1 MNNFAP
7 LEMSVRQGAKLWNIA
22 PNTIYDRIRKKE
34 LQLNENWKITPTE
47 MSRIFGSPRPTKKIQ
62 WTSNIEQWTAQ
73 TEQLCTVQI
82 SLLEQALHFEQ
93 ERTKDLQQQLNE
105 AKQHLQSKE
114 TQIFELL
121 RTIKD
126 LSQGIKR
133 LETPKTEALPQTLP
147 RKKFLG
153 IF

>member
-1 MNNFAP
+1 
-7 LEMSVRQGAKLWNIA
+7 
-22 PNTIYDRIRKKE
+22 
-34 LQLNENWKITPTE
+34 
-47 MSRIFGSPRPTKKIQ
+47 MSRVFGKPKTKSNNLNTLHNTDQ
-62 WTSNIEQWTAQ
+62 WTKLNT
-73 TEQLCTVQI
+73 QI

-133 LETPKTEALPQTLP
+133 LEAPQTDEP
-147 RKKFLG
+147 KRKKFLG

>member
-1 MNNFAP
+1 MIRVFGHAKTKNNT
-7 LEMSVRQGAKLWNIA
+7 QG
-22 PNTIYDRIRKKE
+22 Y
-34 LQLNENWKITPTE
+34 
-47 MSRIFGSPRPTKKIQ
+47 
-62 WTSNIEQWTAQ
+62 
-73 TEQLCTVQI
+73 TEQHPQNT
-82 SLLEQALHFEQ
+82 LLEQALHFEQ
-93 ERTKDLQQQLNE
+93 ERTKDLQQQLNK

-121 RTIKD
+121 ATIKD

-133 LETPKTEALPQTLP
+133 LEAPKTEVTP

>member
-1 MNNFAP
+1 M
-7 LEMSVRQGAKLWNIA
+7 
-22 PNTIYDRIRKKE
+22 
-34 LQLNENWKITPTE
+34 
-47 MSRIFGSPRPTKKIQ
+47 
-62 WTSNIEQWTAQ
+62 
-73 TEQLCTVQI
+73 QI

-93 ERTKDLQQQLNE
+93 ERTKYLQQQLNE

-121 RTIKD
+121 QTIKD

-133 LETPKTEALPQTLP
+133 LEAPNPKPIP

>member
-1 MNNFAP
+1 M
-7 LEMSVRQGAKLWNIA
+7 
-22 PNTIYDRIRKKE
+22 
-34 LQLNENWKITPTE
+34 
-47 MSRIFGSPRPTKKIQ
+47 
-62 WTSNIEQWTAQ
+62 
-73 TEQLCTVQI
+73 QI